1 MRLSHVLPLATLF
14 CFPQPSLVQAYTP
27 CNDPATELQIRN
39 RLALFAQAIDF
50 DQYHLFAEVFTANV
64 NTTFGPP
71 YTPYIGLEA
80 VEEANSFF
88 RNVTT
93 QISISSTVVN
103 CTDQQ
108 APESV
113 SYFLAT
119 NFVNETDLSLS
130 YGKYF
135 DQWVKEGA
143 AWKIKQRRTSVVVG
157 VCSAAYSRNEINRAD
172 F

>member
-1 MRLSHVLPLATLF
+1 MRLSHLLPLATLSL
-14 CFPQPSLVQAYTP
+14 FPRSSLTRAYTP
-27 CNDPATELQIRN
+27 CIDPNTELQIRN

-50 DQYHLFAEVFTANV
+50 DQYSLFREVFTANV
-64 NTTFGPP
+64 NATFGPP
-71 YTPYIGLEA
+71 YTPYIGLQA

-88 RNVTT
+88 KNVTT
-93 QISISSTVVN
+93 QISISSIVVN

-143 AWKIKQRRTSVVVG
+143 AWKIQQRRTSVVPGNPFSVQITPF
-157 VCSAAYSRNEINRAD
+157 SFA
-172 F
+172 

>member
-14 CFPQPSLVQAYTP
+14 CFPPPSLVRAYTP
-27 CNDPATELQIRN
+27 CIDSATELQIRN

-50 DQYHLFAEVFTANV
+50 DQYYLFGEVFTANV
-64 NTTFGPP
+64 NATFGPP
-71 YTPYIGLEA
+71 YTPYIGLQA

-88 RNVTT
+88 KNVTT
-93 QISISSTVVN
+93 QISISSIVVN

-113 SYFLAT
+113 SYFMAT
-119 NFVNETDLSLS
+119 NFVNETDLSFS

-135 DQWVKEGA
+135 DRWVKKGA
-143 AWKIKQRRTSVVVG
+143 AWKIMQRSTSVVVG
-157 VCSAAYSRNEINRAD
+157 VRSAVYSRNEMNKAD
-172 F
+172 L